1 MNSIFNQ
8 NCDDSIIIK
17 LHKLSHH
24 IYNKQNELLSFY
36 DITVQQFRVLKF
48 ILLNKE
54 SQNISQKDIEKYM
67 NIKGSSV
74 SSMIKTM
81 IDKDL
86 IIKKQNLNDARFYD
100 LDITKKGVKLLKISE
115 NIFQEFNKKI
125 TKNISEKD
133 MELTK
138 DILNI
143 LESNIDK

>member
-1 MNSIFNQ
+1 MCSIFNQ
-8 NCDDSIIIK
+8 NCDDSIIIR

-24 IYNKQNELLSFY
+24 IYNKQNELLSFH

-54 SQNISQKDIEKYM
+54 NQNISQKDIEKHM

-81 IDKDL
+81 IEKEL
-86 IIKKQNLNDARFYD
+86 IVKKQNLDDARFYD
-100 LDITKKGVKLLKISE
+100 LDITEKGVKLLKISE

-125 TKNISEKD
+125 TGNISEKD
-133 MELTK
+133 MEFTK
-138 DILNI
+138 NILNI
-143 LESNIDK
+143 LESNINK

>member
-8 NCDDSIIIK
+8 SCDDSIIIK

-54 SQNISQKDIEKYM
+54 SQNISQKDIEKHM

-100 LDITKKGVKLLKISE
+100 LDITEKGVKLLKISE

>member
-8 NCDDSIIIK
+8 SCDDSIIIK

-54 SQNISQKDIEKYM
+54 SQNISQKDIEKHM

>member
-1 MNSIFNQ
+1 MCSIFNQ
-8 NCDDSIIIK
+8 NCDDSIIIR

-24 IYNKQNELLSFY
+24 IYNKQNELLSFH

-54 SQNISQKDIEKYM
+54 NQNISQKDIEKHM

-81 IDKDL
+81 IEKEL
-86 IIKKQNLNDARFYD
+86 IVKKQNLDDARFYD
-100 LDITKKGVKLLKISE
+100 LDITEKGVKLLKISE

-125 TKNISEKD
+125 TGNILEKD
-133 MELTK
+133 MEFTK
-138 DILNI
+138 NILNI
-143 LESNIDK
+143 LESNINK